1 MTTPLA
7 NSVNQL
13 TREPGD
19 LLTLFTL
26 MATGGRAVQSAH
38 ADYPQDGWLRSA
50 CRHSSD
56 LAGAAVPKTIE
67 SKDPNKK
74 EGGLREALVKEGR
87 LIFEENGAKELSLRE
102 VARRVGVSEAAPFKH
117 FEGKEGLLAAIAA
130 SGFRELAAQRKKIA
144 AANLDSFG
152 RAYQMMMSYVQ
163 FARKNEG
170 LFDMMISPR
179 LRKFREQGELSEA
192 ASESYGLFTNAIR
205 TLAGEHGWPDEQL
218 DLLSHA
224 AWGLEHGIAALMLAE
239 VIPREESEL
248 DLDSII
254 EFSVGL
260 LLRAIQAGPG
270 VAASLPSPL
279 VYSVKRRRAPR

>member
-1 MTTPLA
+1 
-7 NSVNQL
+7 VRQI
-13 TREPGD
+13 
-19 LLTLFTL
+19 
-26 MATGGRAVQSAH
+26 
-38 ADYPQDGWLRSA
+38 
-50 CRHSSD
+50 
-56 LAGAAVPKTIE
+56 IE
-67 SKDPNKK
+67 SKDPHKR

-144 AANLDSFG
+144 AADHDSFS
-152 RAYQMMMSYVQ
+152 RAYQMMTSYVR

-192 ASESYGLFTNAIR
+192 ASESYGLFTDAIR
-205 TLAGEHGWPDEQL
+205 TLAGEHDWPDEQL

-224 AWGLEHGIAALMLAE
+224 AWSLEHGIAALMLAK
-239 VIPREESEL
+239 VIPREESKL
-248 DLDSII
+248 DLNAII

-270 VAASLPSPL
+270 TAGSLPLPL
-279 VYSVKRRRAPR
+279 AHSAKRRRAAR